1 MHIRKR
7 FFKCLGYVFV
17 VTALAVPATAQVE
30 DALSAYTGRNATGY
44 VQPLADAFG
53 AELNDAFYR
62 TAYIPKTGVRVS
74 LEVLVMGVMFGDDDR
89 TFNATTEQGFIP
101 ETTVSAPT
109 IVGDGKAVIVNGQ
122 GGTSFAFPGGF
133 NLNSFGLAVPQIR
146 ISSFKGT
153 EAVVRYIAFNTG
165 DAELGDLSLYGLGAR
180 HSISQYFEEDFPVD
194 IAAGFLW
201 QSFSVGENEAGN
213 DLISTSA
220 FTAGVQGSK
229 RLPAGFATFEPYT
242 GLSIDTFKMDV
253 EYQADIDGSEADID
267 LDFERETSLHW
278 TIGLSLN
285 LVAAAIY
292 GEYNV
297 ASQNSF
303 SFGVAFGNLGY

>member
-7 FFKCLGYVFV
+7 FFEYLGCVLIV
-17 VTALAVPATAQVE
+17 VVLAVPAAGQVE
-30 DALSAYTGRNATGY
+30 DQLSAYTGRNATGY
-44 VQPLADAFG
+44 LQPLADAFG
-53 AELNDAFYR
+53 AGLNDAFYR
-62 TAYIPKTGVRVS
+62 TAYIPESAVRVS
-74 LEVLVMGVMFGDDDR
+74 LEVLVMGVVFGDDDR
-89 TFNATTEQGFIP
+89 EFSATTEQGFLP
-101 ETTVSAPT
+101 ETTIDAPT
-109 IVGDGKAVIVNGQ
+109 IVGDGEAVIVHGL
-122 GGTSFAFPGGF
+122 GGTSYAFPGGF
-133 NLNSFGLAVPQIR
+133 DLNSFGLAVPQIR

-153 EAVVRYIAFNTG
+153 EAVIRYIAFNTG

-180 HSISQYFEEDFPVD
+180 HSISQYFAEDFPAD

-229 RLPAGFATFEPYT
+229 RLPAGFATFEPYLA
-242 GLSIDTFKMDV
+242 LSLDTFKMDV
-253 EYQADIDGSEADID
+253 EYQAEVEGSDVDID
-267 LDFERETSLHW
+267 LDFERDTSFHL
-278 TIGLSLN
+278 TVGLSLN
-285 LVAAAIY
+285 LVAAAVY

>member
-7 FFKCLGYVFV
+7 FFKCLGCVFV
-17 VTALAVPATAQVE
+17 IVALAVPATAQVE
-30 DALSAYTGRNATGY
+30 DQLSAYTGRNSTGY
-44 VQPLADAFG
+44 LQPLADAFG
-53 AELNDAFYR
+53 AGLNDAFFR
-62 TAYIPKTGVRVS
+62 TAYIPPSKVRVS
-74 LEVLVMGVMFGDDDR
+74 LEVLVMGVIFGDDDR
-89 TFNATTEQGFIP
+89 TFSATTEQGFIP

-133 NLNSFGLAVPQIR
+133 DLNSFGLAVPQIR
-146 ISSFKGT
+146 ISSFRGT
-153 EAVVRYIAFNTG
+153 EAVIRYIAFNTG

-180 HSISQYFEEDFPVD
+180 HSISQYFDEDFPVD

-201 QSFSVGENEAGN
+201 QSFSVGENESGN

-229 RLPAGFATFEPYT
+229 RFPAGFATFEPYT
-242 GLSIDTFKMDV
+242 ALSLDTFKMDV
-253 EYQADIDGSEADID
+253 EYQADVDGTEVNVDV
-267 LDFERETSLHW
+267 DFERDTSLHW
-278 TIGLSLN
+278 TVGLSLN
-285 LVAAAIY
+285 LVAVAIY

-303 SFGVAFGNLGY
+303 SLGVALGNLGY